1 MRFVRTIW
9 SKICALRGR
18 SRFEQEMDAEIQEH
32 LARLESRFIHQGMTV
47 HEARYAA
54 RRAFGA
60 IDGLKEANREQRSFP
75 FLENVGRDFR
85 FALRSLRKNPGF
97 AVVAI
102 ITLALGIG
110 ANTAIFSVLNGV
122 LLQPLPYQE
131 DSRLILIRQQL
142 PLAGV
147 QRLNFSVHDI
157 EDYRSQ
163 NHSFSS
169 IMEYHEMH
177 FILLGGEEPQ
187 RVQTGVVSWNFFDEL
202 GVKPVRGRTFRAS
215 DEQHDADAVLLL
227 SYNYWLKNF
236 GGDPNIVGK
245 VFEMNDR
252 PHTVIGVLPPV
263 PQFPQEND
271 VYMPTSACPTRSSA
285 DFIADRD
292 SRMMGVVGRMR
303 PNVSLSSAQADL
315 SLIANHLQAEYPE
328 SYPKSGGY
336 RVATISLKD
345 QLTQNI
351 KPTLWVLL
359 FTAGFVLLIVCASVA
374 NLMLARLLQ
383 REREMSLRAALGA
396 SRLQLLTQVLT
407 ESLTLAISGGALGLL
422 VAFSTVNL
430 LIAFAARFTP
440 RAAEIT
446 IDGRVLLFTAAVS
459 VFTGLV
465 FGCIPAFTSRRDLA
479 QSLKAASRHSSN
491 SSRHQRLRN
500 ALIVFEIA
508 AAFVLLVGAGLTL
521 RSLMKLQQVDL
532 GIRAENTLSARVD
545 LNFTKYDDKKAV
557 RNFYANLLE
566 RLRSIPT
573 VTAAAAGSTFPLN
586 GQRPSNIRLRV
597 KDQTVDESLPL
608 PQAEAMTASP
618 GYFQALGIPI
628 RAGRDFKDNDR
639 AGSLPVVI
647 VNDSMA
653 RHYWNG
659 ERAIDR
665 QISIDNGATWLT
677 IVGVVADARKT
688 LDADIEDSFY
698 VPVDQIGSATTILI
712 RTTGNP
718 ASIESQVR
726 AAVHT
731 IDPDQ
736 PVDSFRTLEQLRTDS
751 ISSPRLTV
759 ALLSLFAGLA
769 LLITATGIGGVI
781 GFFVNQRRN
790 EIGVRMALGAERSA
804 VLWMVFREGM
814 VLAAFGVLI
823 GAAGAIALGRLMS
836 GLLFRTPAADPVT
849 FAGVA
854 LLVSAAA
861 ACACLMPAYRAASVD
876 STIALRNE

>member
-1 MRFVRTIW
+1 MGFVRTIW

-18 SRFEQEMDAEIQEH
+18 SRFEQEMEAEIQEH
-32 LARLESRFIHQGMTV
+32 LTRLESRFIHQGMTV

-75 FLENVGRDFR
+75 FLENMGRDFR

-122 LLQPLPYQE
+122 LLRPLPYQE
-131 DSRLILIRQQL
+131 DNRLILIRQQL

-157 EDYRSQ
+157 EDYRNQ

-169 IMEYHEMH
+169 IMEYHEMP

-202 GVKPVRGRTFRAS
+202 GVTPVRGRTFRAS

-227 SYNYWLKNF
+227 SYNYWLKTF

-271 VYMPTSACPTRSSA
+271 VYMPTSACPFRS
-285 DFIADRD
+285 DPHFIADRNA
-292 SRMMGVVGRMR
+292 RMLGVVGKLK
-303 PNVSLSSAQADL
+303 PNVSVENAVADL
-315 SLIANHLQAEYPE
+315 EIIASRLQAEYPA

-407 ESLTLAISGGALGLL
+407 ESLVLAVSGGVLGLL
-422 VAFSTVNL
+422 VAFSTLNL
-430 LIAFAARFTP
+430 LIAFAARFTQ

-521 RSLMKLQQVDL
+521 RSLMKLQHVDL
-532 GIRAENTLSARVD
+532 GIKPENTLSARVD
-545 LNFTKYDDKKAV
+545 LNFKKYGNNETV

-573 VTAAAAGSTFPLN
+573 VIAAAAGSTFPLN

-608 PQAEAMTASP
+608 PQADAMTASP

-628 RAGRDFKDNDR
+628 RAGRDFKDSDR

-659 ERAIDR
+659 QGAIDR
-665 QISIDNGATWLT
+665 QISVDNGATWLT

-698 VPVDQIGSATTILI
+698 APVDQIGSATTILV

-726 AAVHT
+726 AAVHA

-790 EIGVRMALGAERSA
+790 EIGVRMALGAERNT
-804 VLWMVFREGM
+804 VLLMVFREGM
-814 VLAAFGVLI
+814 MLAAFGVLL
-823 GAAGAIALGRLMS
+823 GAAGAIALGRLMI
-836 GLLFRTPAADPVT
+836 GLLFRTPVADPAT